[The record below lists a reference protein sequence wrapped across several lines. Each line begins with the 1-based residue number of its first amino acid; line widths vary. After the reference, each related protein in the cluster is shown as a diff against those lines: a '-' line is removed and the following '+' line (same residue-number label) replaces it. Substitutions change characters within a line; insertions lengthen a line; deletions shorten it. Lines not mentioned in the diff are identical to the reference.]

1 MGRVKGVSEKALLLS
16 LDKECKEDES
26 MWCEAGAF
34 VIALEDQFMAVRLAA
49 LKSICQLSVKSIS
62 FARQAISLLIDAFND
77 EAAEVRLMAVKCLSQ
92 GLLVHKEPLAL
103 KEMSQLES
111 VLCLLDDSN
120 PELRQATRRLL
131 PLCSVI
137 NSDGLVRAVRCL
149 HAALLK
155 FPLDHQQVIKCIS
168 ELGRT
173 ATRMVIESVP
183 SMLRWN
189 KFYVPVEP
197 RVEDLYCKGA
207 YCSSN

>member
-1 MGRVKGVSEKALLLS
+1 MLGRVKGVSEKALLLS
-16 LDKECKEDES
+16 LDKESKEDES

-49 LKSICQLSVKSIS
+49 LKSLCQLSIKSIS

-77 EAAEVRLMAVKCLSQ
+77 ETAEVRLMAVKCLSQ
-92 GLLVHKEPLAL
+92 SLLVHKEALAL

-137 NSDGLVRAVRCL
+137 NGDGLVKAVRCL
-149 HAALLK
+149 NAALIK
-155 FPLDHQQVIKCIS
+155 FPPDHYQVMKCVS

-173 ATRMVIESVP
+173 APRTVIETIP
-183 SMLRWN
+183 SMLRWD
-189 KFYVPVEP
+189 KFYLAVEP
-197 RVEDLYCKGA
+197 RVEDLYCTPTDIT
-207 YCSSN
+207 